1 MKNNKSKKIG
11 GRGSVQ
17 NYDGR
22 SIHHILPSNISFNQ
36 SSKTP
41 LINDLSNKTI
51 PIKNLSPNDIINKI
65 KDTQKINDIIYQNVF
80 KIQQEN
86 PINYNINHLKY
97 MKEPIIMTGDDE
109 MPPKMKMQIDNIF
122 NKYKKTNNGILYDNN
137 DDDDDDMKKGG
148 STFSFIEMI
157 NPNKKEGQTFFNT
170 LSTAFNTYQ
179 VIFTG
184 INDYSNKLNICDT
197 DDITEYYKDE
207 IVDGVFICSY
217 LKSLFDKK
225 KYHNMDNYY
234 LYITGND
241 DSYFDGSIIS
251 DDLHRLIKENYT
263 YSEDIKTIIC
273 DKDKKYK
280 KSELEDSYKFINDPR
295 YTDKK
300 EIKLDFSYHQ
310 YNKDIVT
317 AYERNYIENFQNL
330 QEFLKRQEIYVNGL
344 SLANKI
350 IINDYTKFDCFR
362 FYKSYVN
369 SYTFADISYAKYI
382 DGRWIKDHYVDE
394 TDRVT
399 KIIYK
404 KFCFGDS
411 LYKQIIDVIGILE
424 FNSIIHGI
432 DKSKI
437 NEKII
442 KGSVEYIK
450 LVKSLIQEKG
460 RFYENIDDYWL
471 NNNNERKDYNEI
483 SIFADKLDN
492 VTWHYIMIQFI
503 QDLNEIISK
512 APRTITPIYCYR
524 GTTFDYVILKK
535 KEEVLEDH
543 AAVSANIKIPAGTYT
558 SVRIGSFSINFNAS
572 KVYTVDY
579 EGKQGNMYR
588 VTILPD
594 IPVLYAASLS
604 FASHEFEL
612 LHAGYAEFTNRG
624 EVLKSYNNKNNKWGI
639 LSNDEETFDS
649 VDITLNRYNNNIS
662 PFNDT
667 SKVNN
672 EIAIYRRR
680 EFETDIGQ
688 IFRLQMK
695 AHTLANKV
703 RENIIIKK
711 IKDRDGD
718 GGRNFD
724 DLTEQEKNEKI
735 KEMKK
740 EMDKKSI
747 RNSINDYI
755 KKMYGDDETEI
766 SEEDKEYIKTIKNE
780 DHINFLAED
789 RKNLKEFLKNN
800 TPKIRKGGKNIN
812 DSKYI
817 HYKLKNKVYK
827 RKVYKEGRKNYIII
841 NKQKKFI

>member
-17 NYDGR
+17 NNNGT
-22 SIHHILPSNISFNQ
+22 SIQDIILLDNSFNNPL
-36 SSKTP
+36 SKTSP
-41 LINDLSNKTI
+41 LKNDLSKKTI
-51 PIKNLSPNDIINKI
+51 PIKNLSRSDIINKI
-65 KDTQKINDIIYQNVF
+65 IDTQTINDKKYQNVF

-86 PINYNINHLKY
+86 PIVYKINHLKY
-97 MKEPIIMTGDDE
+97 MKEPIIMTGDNDMPDE
-109 MPPKMKMQIDNIF
+109 MKMQINNIF
-122 NKYKKTNNGILYDNN
+122 NKYKKTNNGILYYNN
-137 DDDDDDMKKGG
+137 DNDDDDMKKGG

-157 NPNKKEGQTFFNT
+157 NPSRKEGRTYFNT
-170 LSTAFNTYQ
+170 LSTAFDTNE

-197 DDITEYYKDE
+197 DNNTKYNQDE
-207 IVDGVFICSY
+207 IDGVFICSC
-217 LKSLFDKK
+217 LKSLFDKD

-280 KSELEDSYKFINDPR
+280 KYELKDPYKFIKDPV
-295 YTDKK
+295 YKDKK

-310 YNKDIVT
+310 YNEDIVT
-317 AYERNYIENFQNL
+317 AYERNYIENFKNL

-399 KIIYK
+399 NIIYK

-437 NEKII
+437 DNDII
-442 KGSVEYIK
+442 KGSDEYINV
-450 LVKSLIQEKG
+450 VKSLIEKEG
-460 RFYENIDDYWL
+460 RFYKNIDDYWL
-471 NNNNERKDYNEI
+471 NNENERKDYNEI

-503 QDLNEIISK
+503 QDLNEIISN

-535 KEEVLEDH
+535 K
-543 AAVSANIKIPAGTYT
+543 
-558 SVRIGSFSINFNAS
+558 
-572 KVYTVDY
+572 
-579 EGKQGNMYR
+579 
-588 VTILPD
+588 
-594 IPVLYAASLS
+594 
-604 FASHEFEL
+604 
-612 LHAGYAEFTNRG
+612 
-624 EVLKSYNNKNNKWGI
+624 
-639 LSNDEETFDS
+639 
-649 VDITLNRYNNNIS
+649 
-662 PFNDT
+662 
-667 SKVNN
+667 
-672 EIAIYRRR
+672 
-680 EFETDIGQ
+680 
-688 IFRLQMK
+688 
-695 AHTLANKV
+695 
-703 RENIIIKK
+703 KK
-711 IKDRDGD
+711 
-718 GGRNFD
+718 
-724 DLTEQEKNEKI
+724 
-735 KEMKK
+735 
-740 EMDKKSI
+740 
-747 RNSINDYI
+747 Y
-755 KKMYGDDETEI
+755 
-766 SEEDKEYIKTIKNE
+766 
-780 DHINFLAED
+780 
-789 RKNLKEFLKNN
+789 
-800 TPKIRKGGKNIN
+800 
-812 DSKYI
+812 
-817 HYKLKNKVYK
+817 
-827 RKVYKEGRKNYIII
+827 
-841 NKQKKFI
+841 